1 MKTQRTKVSGIL
13 LMMVAGLAGWGG
25 YLRAQAVPAEVVKP
39 SASQPA
45 GRAYSAVEL
54 KGRALFIENCS
65 YCHLARNE
73 NPKNPEP
80 GKSVG
85 PSLKG
90 ILSGPRP
97 MPEAVARG
105 FIQKGSTKMPGY
117 QYSFTA
123 AELDSLI
130 AYLKTQ

>member
-1 MKTQRTKVSGIL
+1 MKASCIL
-13 LMMVAGLAGWGG
+13 VVIAIGLTGWVVI
-25 YLRAQAVPAEVVKP
+25 LRAQVVPAEKS
-39 SASQPA
+39 SASAQPA
-45 GRAYSAVEL
+45 ALAYSAEEL
-54 KGRALFIENCS
+54 RGRALFIENCS

-80 GKSVG
+80 GKAVG

-90 ILSGPRP
+90 IFSGQKP
-97 MPEAVARG
+97 MPAAVARG
-105 FIQKGSTKMPGY
+105 FIQKGSAKMPGF